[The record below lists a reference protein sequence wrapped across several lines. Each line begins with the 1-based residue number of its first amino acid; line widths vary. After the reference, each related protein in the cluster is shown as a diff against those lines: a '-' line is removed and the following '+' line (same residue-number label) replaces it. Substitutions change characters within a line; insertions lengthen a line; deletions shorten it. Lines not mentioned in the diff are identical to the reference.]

1 MVFRPPPRE
10 MIELLRSILLK
21 LEDATE
27 TESSDL
33 GYLRQAMQQR
43 ITELEA
49 AEKIESSGAEIPATH
64 REAA

>member
-10 MIELLRSILLK
+10 MIELLRSILHK
-21 LEDATE
+21 LDATE
-27 TESSDL
+27 TESGDL
-33 GYLRQAMQQR
+33 AYLTQAIQQR

-49 AEKIESSGAEIPATH
+49 AQKIESSVAEIPSTH